1 MQALQQLVQQIING
15 LVIGSV
21 YSLVALGYTMVF
33 GILGFINFAH
43 GDVFMIGT
51 FFGLVLL
58 GTGHFNFTAALIG
71 AALLTGIAGV
81 AIEVVAYRP
90 VRRFGKGFEDTMLVS
105 AIGVSIFLE
114 TLAQIIWGTET
125 HALNSGIHSVDF
137 QFWGLNVSSIQI
149 LILVTGVVLMVV
161 LHLFVTRTV
170 TGAAM
175 RATAQNMLAARLM
188 GIGVNRIIAITFA
201 IGSVM
206 AAVGGMMVGAYFDAV
221 YPLMG
226 WTAGIK
232 AFTAAVLGGVGS
244 IPGAM
249 VAGVLIGLVETL
261 GSAYISSGFRD
272 GFAFIILILTLLFM
286 PSGLF
291 KARKGEGK
299 V

>member
-21 YSLVALGYTMVF
+21 YSLVDLGYTMVF